1 MSKLDILVGADP
13 ELFMTKDGKFV
24 SAHGAVP
31 GDKKNPFKVN
41 KGAVQVDGMALEFNI
56 DPAKDEKEFITN
68 LQTVMG
74 VLKEMVPGY
83 ELSAVPVAD
92 FDEAVMKAQPLEALE
107 LGCEPDFNAWEGG
120 AVNPR
125 PNGEVNFRTGAGH
138 VHIGWG
144 QDFDINDPNHIEA
157 CCMVAKQLDYYL
169 GLGSLLY
176 DEAGVKRRVMYG
188 APGCYRPKPY
198 GVEYRVLSNAWLK
211 DEKLMAWV
219 YRNTI
224 KGIDRLMSG
233 SRVYDNWGNEAQKML
248 KSERVSNAVL
258 ACILDGQNIDLPPG
272 FKVKR
277 DLWDNATGIVK
288 A

>member
-1 MSKLDILVGADP
+1 MNELQILIGCDP
-13 ELFMTKDGKFV
+13 EIFMVKDGKFV

-56 DPAKDEKEFITN
+56 DPAKNEKEFITN

-74 VLKEMVPGY
+74 ILKEMVPEY

-224 KGIDRLMSG
+224 KGVDRLMG
-233 SRVYDNWGNEAQKML
+233 GVRAYDVWGDLAREML
-248 KSERVSNAVL
+248 KAEEVSKRQLTA
-258 ACILDGQNIDLPPG
+258 IFTEQGIDLPPG
-272 FKVKR
+272 FKFTNNS
-277 DLWDNATGIVK
+277 WGEAANIVR